1 MDALWENFKR
11 TAKLEN
17 TGEIPLGLIADS
29 PWIPGYAGIDTLDYF
44 LDEDLWFETNMNLR
58 ERFPQVVWIPGFWWE
73 YGMAIEASVF
83 GGHLIF
89 HHDQPPSIEP
99 FCTDLQFW
107 AKHLKVRNPEA
118 DGLMPL
124 VLRQIERMD
133 KRLEPYGLGQHIACS
148 RGILTVTSWFMGVS
162 TLMESLISDPE
173 TITPILEKVTDTIIA
188 WLDAQLIR
196 MREPDGIMVLDD
208 LIGMISKRQYQKMVE
223 PHFKRIWEH
232 FDEKI
237 KIYHNDTPCEHL
249 YPVLKDAGFEVF
261 NFSYKADIAKT
272 REIMGDQI
280 VLFGNVAPRDLGVF
294 GTPDQVYQAAWECL
308 EKAGSGRGLIL
319 SFGGGI
325 SPNTPVENIDAMC
338 KAIMDWNS
346 QKVK

>member
-1 MDALWENFKR
+1 MDTLWENFKR
-11 TAKLEN
+11 TAKLER
-17 TGEIPLGLIADS
+17 TGQVPLGLIVDS

-44 LDEDLWFETNMNLR
+44 LDENLWFDINMQLR
-58 ERFPQVVWIPGFWWE
+58 ERFPQAVWVPGFWWE

-83 GGHLIF
+83 GGQLIF

-99 FCTDLQFW
+99 LTTDLNFW
-107 AKHLKVRNPEA
+107 AEHAKVHNPET

-133 KRLEPYGLGQHIACS
+133 RRLEPYGLGQHIACA

-173 TITPILEKVTDTIIA
+173 TITPILEKVTDTLIA
-188 WLDAQLIR
+188 WLDAQLKR
-196 MREPDGIMVLDD
+196 MREPDGIMLLDD
-208 LIGMISKRQYQKMVE
+208 LVGMISKRQYQKMVE

-232 FDEKI
+232 FDGKI

-249 YPVLKDAGFEVF
+249 YPTLKDAGFDVF
-261 NFSYKADIAKT
+261 NFSFKTDIAKA
-272 REIMGDQI
+272 RELMGEDI
-280 VLFGNVAPRDLGVF
+280 VLFGNVAPRDLGIY
-294 GTPDQVYQAAWECL
+294 GTPEQVYAAARDCL
-308 EKAGSGRGLIL
+308 EKAGDGKGLIL
-319 SFGGGI
+319 SFGGGV

-338 KAIMDWNS
+338 SAVKDWNERT
-346 QKVK
+346 V